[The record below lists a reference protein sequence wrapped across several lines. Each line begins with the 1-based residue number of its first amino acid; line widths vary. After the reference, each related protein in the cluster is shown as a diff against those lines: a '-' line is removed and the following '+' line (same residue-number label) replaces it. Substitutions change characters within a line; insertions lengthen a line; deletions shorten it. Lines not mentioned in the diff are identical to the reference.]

1 MPEAAASGIVVYV
14 SICRPKKADTV
25 WASLYSPLAGDLRVR
40 RQKQHQAQ
48 HIPLA
53 ENRRRHSH
61 RVTVAA
67 VGDGQR
73 PPGTLILINAALF
86 HNLSQG
92 VGQRLAQQ
100 LPLAGAGDGDDGV
113 SVGHGGGKAAA
124 AVEHIAELCCK
135 ILQPADQGV
144 FLKMTSPSRVV

>member
-1 MPEAAASGIVVYV
+1 MPPQKGGYGLGQLV
-14 SICRPKKADTV
+14 
-25 WASLYSPLAGDLRVR
+25 LPLAGDLRVR

-67 VGDGQR
+67 VGDGQW

-86 HNLSQG
+86 HDLSQD

-113 SVGHGGGKAAA
+113 PVGHSGGKAAA

-144 FLKMTSPSRVV
+144 FLKNDLPSRVV